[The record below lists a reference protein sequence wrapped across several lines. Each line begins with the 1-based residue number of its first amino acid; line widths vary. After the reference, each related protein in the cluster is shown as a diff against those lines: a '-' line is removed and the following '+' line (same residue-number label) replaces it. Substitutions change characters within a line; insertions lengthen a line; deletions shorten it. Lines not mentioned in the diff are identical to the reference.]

1 VWGLTPVLF
10 LYPCKQFLKT
20 PPLEPGFYS
29 NSSFLRV
36 AAACAN
42 LTSKT
47 KEKVMQTLA
56 TTKMT
61 SKGQVVIP
69 EAVRTRLGLHTG
81 DQFVVVGNSDVV
93 ILKTIRTPSLKEF
106 DGLISTA
113 RKQARTAGM
122 KISDI
127 KNAVK
132 TVRSR

>member
-1 VWGLTPVLF
+1 
-10 LYPCKQFLKT
+10 
-20 PPLEPGFYS
+20 
-29 NSSFLRV
+29 
-36 AAACAN
+36 
-42 LTSKT
+42 
-47 KEKVMQTLA
+47 MQTLA

-69 EAVRTRLGLHTG
+69 ETVRTKLGLHTG
-81 DQFVVVGNSDVV
+81 DQFVVVGNNDVV

-106 DGLISTA
+106 DGLIAKA

-122 KISDI
+122 KSSDI